1 MLLYGISSLQFLP
14 LSHQRLQVKKS
25 RSSRSS
31 HLWPLPLTSG
41 LPTTLTRSVG
51 TALLMLF
58 LSYRRTVDGERL
70 LCPFHCA
77 PSKDA
82 SSRSTAEINFTLF
95 DLHWKLLSL
104 CSINAIGRTIAN
116 RANLVGY
123 NALELRMHQIFC
135 LIIVYYNQFRNNKSI
150 LTCYV
155 TYWHG
160 NAIYMSA

>member
-95 DLHWKLLSL
+95 ELHWKLLSL

-116 RANLVGY
+116 QNNFANR
-123 NALELRMHQIFC
+123 NALELRIHRIFC
-135 LIIVYYNQFRNNKSI
+135 PINIYYDLYSNIRSIIE
-150 LTCYV
+150 CYV
-155 TYWHG
+155 TYLHG